1 MASIDEL
8 ELTTRAY
15 NVLKRAGIDT
25 VEKLD
30 GIPDSELLKIRNLN
44 QKCLKD
50 IKEQLKKYK
59 VGKHYECKYCDY
71 TRGVPYPGEPDF
83 LVCGRCGAEWE
94 DCKILVEDEDYDDD
108 EFRI

>member
-8 ELTTRAY
+8 ELTVRAY

-30 GIPDSELLKIRNLN
+30 GISDSELLRIRNLN
-44 QKCLKD
+44 QKCLSD
-50 IKEQLKKYK
+50 IRERLRRYK

-71 TRGVPYPGEPDF
+71 TRGVPYLGEPDF

-94 DCKILVEDEDYDDD
+94 DCKILVPDEEYDY
-108 EFRI
+108 

>member
-30 GIPDSELLKIRNLN
+30 SISDSELLRIRNLN
-44 QKCLKD
+44 QKCLSD
-50 IKEQLKKYK
+50 IRERLRRYK

-94 DCKILVEDEDYDDD
+94 DCKILVPDEEYDY
-108 EFRI
+108 

>member
-8 ELTTRAY
+8 ELTVRAY

-30 GIPDSELLKIRNLN
+30 GILDSELLKIRNLN

-59 VGKHYECKYCDY
+59 VGKHYECKYCDC
-71 TRGVPYPGEPDF
+71 TSKSQSPYEEKGF
-83 LVCGRCGAEWE
+83 YVCSRCGAEWE
-94 DCKILVEDEDYDDD
+94 DCKILVDD
-108 EFRI
+108 EEYENDEY